1 MRRAVKEVW
10 TEHRVRG
17 VFARDPDALI
27 DLVELELNDDILK
40 QEKNKAVCKVCEGW
54 LYNTINCIMRHKTI
68 CAVKLKCLHCAEN
81 TLKTTLTSA
90 L

>member
-1 MRRAVKEVW
+1 MDRASGS
-10 TEHRVRG
+10 G

-54 LYNTINCIMRHKTI
+54 LYKYDKLYHAFTRRS
-68 CAVKLKCLHCAEN
+68 CAVKLKCLHCDEN